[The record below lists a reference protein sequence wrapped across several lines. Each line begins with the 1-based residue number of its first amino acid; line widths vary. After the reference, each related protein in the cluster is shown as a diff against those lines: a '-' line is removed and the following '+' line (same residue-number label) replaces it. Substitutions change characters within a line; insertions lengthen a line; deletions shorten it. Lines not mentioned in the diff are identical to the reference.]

1 LAIFFV
7 TIEEAMD
14 IPFHKPYITKDEID
28 EVVDTLKKGWLTMGP
43 KTIEFEEKFGIF
55 VNSKYA
61 VSLNS
66 CTAALHLALGAIG
79 IKPGDEVII
88 PSITFTA
95 TAEVVCYFG
104 AKPVIVDVEP
114 ETFTISVKEIEKAI
128 TKKTIAIIPVHY
140 GGHPADL
147 DGIKQLAQ
155 KYRLKVIE
163 DAAHSLPAYYKGVI
177 IGSHSDAVAF
187 SFYAT
192 KTLAT
197 GEGGMLT
204 TNNEEIAEKSKV
216 MRLHGISKDAWKR
229 YQKGGS
235 WEYNVVGAGFK
246 YNTTDINSS
255 LGLKQL
261 EKVELMWQMR
271 KNIANRYRQNL
282 KDCSCVF
289 LPVEKECCRSAWHL
303 FPLRFNNKKLSV
315 SRDRIIELLNNFGI
329 GTSVHFIPLYR
340 FSFYK
345 DLLKPELNKFKVS
358 EMFFKQVISLP
369 IFPGMTKKEI
379 DYICDK
385 VLEICKKYE
394 K

>member
-1 LAIFFV
+1 M
-7 TIEEAMD
+7 E
-14 IPFHKPYITKDEID
+14 IPFHKPYITNDEIE

-43 KTIEFEEKFGIF
+43 KTIEFEEKFKNF

-88 PSITFTA
+88 PAITFTA
-95 TAEVVCYFG
+95 TAEVICYFD

-114 ETFTISVKEIEKAI
+114 ETFTIDVKEIEKAI
-128 TKKTIAIIPVHY
+128 TSKTVAIIPVHY
-140 GGHPADL
+140 GGHPANLDDINDL
-147 DGIKQLAQ
+147 AK
-155 KYRLKVIE
+155 KYGLKVIE
-163 DAAHSLPAYYKGVI
+163 DAAHSLPTYYKGEI

-192 KTLAT
+192 KTLST

-204 TNNEEIAEKSKV
+204 TNNEEIAEKSKI

-255 LGLKQL
+255 LGLRQL
-261 EKVELMWQMR
+261 DKVEKMWQMR
-271 KNIANRYRQNL
+271 RDIAKRYKNNL
-282 KDCSCVF
+282 KDCDLLF
-289 LPVEKECCRSAWHL
+289 LPVENKDCQSAWHL
-303 FPLRFNNKKLSV
+303 FPIRFNVEKLSI

-345 DLLKPELNKFKVS
+345 NLLNPDLNNFKIS
-358 EMFFKQVISLP
+358 EMFYKQIISLP
-369 IFPGMTKKEI
+369 IFPGMSELEV
-379 DYICDK
+379 DYVSEKI
-385 VLEICKKYE
+385 VEICKKYE

>member
-1 LAIFFV
+1 M
-7 TIEEAMD
+7 E
-14 IPFHKPYITKDEID
+14 IPFHKPYITNDEIE

-43 KTIEFEEKFGIF
+43 KTIEFEEKFKSF

-66 CTAALHLALGAIG
+66 CTAALHLALGAMG

-88 PSITFTA
+88 PAITFTA
-95 TAEVVCYFG
+95 TAEVICYFD

-114 ETFTISVKEIEKAI
+114 ETFTIDVKEIEKAI
-128 TKKTIAIIPVHY
+128 TSKTVAIIPVHY
-140 GGHPADL
+140 GGHPANLDDINDL
-147 DGIKQLAQ
+147 AK
-155 KYRLKVIE
+155 KYDLKVIE
-163 DAAHSLPAYYKGVI
+163 DAAHSLPAYYKGTI

-204 TNNEEIAEKSKV
+204 TNNEEIAEKSKI

-255 LGLKQL
+255 LGLRQL
-261 EKVELMWQMR
+261 DKVEKMWQMR
-271 KNIANRYRQNL
+271 KDIAKRYKKNF
-282 KDCSCVF
+282 KDCDLLF
-289 LPVEKECCRSAWHL
+289 LPVENSDCQSAWHL
-303 FPLRFNNKKLSV
+303 FPLRFNIEKLSI
-315 SRDRIIELLNNFGI
+315 SRDRIIELLNDFGI

-345 DLLKPELNKFKVS
+345 NLLKPNLNNFKVS
-358 EMFFKQVISLP
+358 EMFYKQIVSLP
-369 IFPGMTKKEI
+369 IFPGMSEKET

-385 VLEICKKYE
+385 VIEICKKYE